1 MTRKGE
7 YAILHTTHRAISHPG
22 GITESHTW
30 SCVRAYACY
39 RTGGVRLYQE
49 APGRIEIP
57 ADSSRAFL
65 DTPYQSAARKIFEAQ
80 TKYETAAEL
89 KAALEMEGE

>member
-22 GITESHTW
+22 GITESRVW
-30 SCVRAYACY
+30 SCVRAVACY

-65 DTPYQSAARKIFEAQ
+65 DTPYQDAARKIFETQAHF
-80 TKYETAAEL
+80 ETAADL
-89 KAALEMEGE
+89 KSAMEA

>member
-1 MTRKGE
+1 MTKKGD
-7 YAILHTTHRAISHPG
+7 YTIMHTTRRVISHPG
-22 GITESHTW
+22 GVTESHEW
-30 SCVRAYACY
+30 SCVRAVACY

-65 DTPYQSAARKIFEAQ
+65 DTPYQNAAKRIFEAQ
-80 TKYETAAEL
+80 TKFESAADL
-89 KAALEMEGE
+89 KAALEAQD